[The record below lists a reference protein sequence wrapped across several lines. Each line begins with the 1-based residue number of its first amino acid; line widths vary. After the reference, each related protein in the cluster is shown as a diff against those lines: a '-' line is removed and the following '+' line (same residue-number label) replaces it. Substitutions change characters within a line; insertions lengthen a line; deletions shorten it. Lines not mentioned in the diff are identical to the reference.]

1 VTPLTLQLRERP
13 AQRVD
18 MSPFTPDRL
27 AGMTPDAIGRIA
39 LWQGNRQVPAG
50 DLFRV
55 NGTDCADIRIQS
67 DSDRLD
73 WIGAGMTQ
81 GGIRVEGHA
90 GAYLG
95 RAMRGGAI
103 RISGGAGPFAGSG
116 LSGGSLRIDG
126 NCGDFLGAP
135 IPGERQGM
143 RGGLI
148 EVRGDA
154 GDRAG
159 DRLRRGTILIAGKA
173 GDYCA
178 SRMIAGTIA
187 CLGGAGAQAG
197 LAMRRGTLLLASAP
211 VLPPTFN
218 DNGHQDLGVLALL
231 TAALRHLDPPFCEL
245 HGRGT
250 RVHRWLG
257 DLGYGG
263 RGEVLCWI

>member
-1 VTPLTLQLRERP
+1 MTPLTLQLREHP

-18 MSPFTPDRL
+18 MSAFTPDRL
-27 AGMTPDAIGRIA
+27 AGMAPDAIGRIA
-39 LWQGNRQVPAG
+39 LWQGNRQVEAG
-50 DLFRV
+50 DLFRIT
-55 NGTDCADIRIQS
+55 GEDGADIRIES

-81 GGIRVEGHA
+81 GGICVEGNA

-95 RAMRGGAI
+95 RAMGGGTI
-103 RISGGAGPFAGSG
+103 RVSGGAGIFAGSG
-116 LSGGSLRIDG
+116 MSGGSLRIDG

-159 DRLRRGTILIAGKA
+159 DRLRRGIILIAGKA

-187 CLGGAGAQAG
+187 CLGGAGVQAG
-197 LAMRRGTLLLASAP
+197 LAMRRGTLLLGSAP
-211 VLPPTFN
+211 ALPPSFN
-218 DNGHQDLGVLALL
+218 DNGLQDLGFLALL
-231 TAALRHLDPPFCEL
+231 TAALRHLDPPFSEL

-263 RGEVLCWI
+263 RGEVLCWA